1 MKILIAEDETRLADA
16 IADALKGA
24 NYDVDCAF
32 DGIEGAQKATSGQYD
47 LVVLDI
53 MLPGKDGFSILEEI
67 RRMHP
72 ETRVIILSA
81 KGELDDKLK
90 GLEHGA
96 DDYMTKPFH
105 FEELIAR
112 VNLQLRKKNE
122 ESGEILSLGNLQLD
136 RKKGLLYNESNGQ
149 TLPISGK
156 EYALTEYFLEHP
168 SQILSR
174 EQLYNKVWGWDNNI
188 ESNNLEAYLSFIRK
202 KLRLLGVDVSIKAIR
217 GMGYRIE
224 TSEK

>member
-1 MKILIAEDETRLADA
+1 MCF
-16 IADALKGA
+16 
-24 NYDVDCAF
+24 Y
-32 DGIEGAQKATSGQYD
+32 GIEGAQKATSGQYD

-67 RRMHP
+67 RRMQP

-168 SQILSR
+168 SQILS
-174 EQLYNKVWGWDNNI
+174 V
-188 ESNNLEAYLSFIRK
+188 SSFITK
-202 KLRLLGVDVSIKAIR
+202 SGVGITISNPITLKLICPLFVKSSDCWESMFRLKPFGEWGTELKRVKNETAQKRRSFLSWDPFCLYLGF
-217 GMGYRIE
+217 
-224 TSEK
+224 

>member
-67 RRMHP
+67 RRMQP

-136 RKKGLLYNESNGQ
+136 RKKGLLYNESNE
-149 TLPISGK
+149 SV
-156 EYALTEYFLEHP
+156 
-168 SQILSR
+168 ILS
-174 EQLYNKVWGWDNNI
+174 V
-188 ESNNLEAYLSFIRK
+188 
-202 KLRLLGVDVSIKAIR
+202 
-217 GMGYRIE
+217 
-224 TSEK
+224 